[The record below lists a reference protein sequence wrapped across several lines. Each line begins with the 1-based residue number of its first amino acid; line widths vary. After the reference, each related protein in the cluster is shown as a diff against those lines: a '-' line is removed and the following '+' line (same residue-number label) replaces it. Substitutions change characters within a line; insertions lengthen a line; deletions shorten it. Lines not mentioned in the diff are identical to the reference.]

1 VATVHIAIPVQDELE
16 CLPACLDALRLQE
29 GVRFVTWLCVNQP
42 EAWQHE
48 PDRRPVCEANQAC
61 LHLLADVTDLDLRII
76 DRSSPGRGWPPK
88 RSGVGHARKELMDA
102 ISAEAAPRDII
113 VSLDADTL
121 TPPGYLRS
129 LIVSFNRHPAAC
141 GFRVTGGALAGRS
154 SGVSGSHTDNAPE
167 RGYPSAAAWYRVRAE
182 TNVEDVG

>member
-1 VATVHIAIPVQDELE
+1 MATVHIAIPVQDELE
-16 CLPACLDALRLQE
+16 CLPACLDALRRQE

-102 ISAEAAPRDII
+102 ICAEAAPRDII

-121 TPPGYLRS
+121 TPPVICDPLSSPSTGIRPPVPS
-129 LIVSFNRHPAAC
+129 P
-141 GFRVTGGALAGRS
+141 RVTTIHS
-154 SGVSGSHTDNAPE
+154 PTTE
-167 RGYPSAAAWYRVRAE
+167 PSPARF
-182 TNVEDVG
+182 